1 MQTIT
6 TRYSVRGRIKASLAK
21 RLLRL
26 VHRLTE
32 PREKVADLVLVAIR
46 DRKDTLNV
54 ELFGDPDSIKLF
66 KERFAPHQPDVWYE
80 QVSHNVK
87 TTEPIQEKP
96 DAG

>member
-1 MQTIT
+1 MKTVA
-6 TRYSVRGRIKASLAK
+6 RYSFVGRLKASLAK

-46 DRKDTLNV
+46 DRKDSLNV

-66 KERFAPHQPDVWYE
+66 KERFDLRQNDTKYVP
-80 QVSHNVK
+80 VSHYVK
-87 TTEPIQEKP
+87 TTEQEIP
-96 DAG
+96 SGS